1 MHHLG
6 DSLIH
11 EYLLLVIAFQCAI
24 YSGPEAQGV
33 IFVNRSDIVVSNGEN
48 GFALRSSSSQWSTC
62 SH

>member
-33 IFVNRSDIVVSNGEN
+33 IFVNRSDLVVSNGAEW
-48 GFALRSSSSQWSTC
+48 FCT
-62 SH
+62 